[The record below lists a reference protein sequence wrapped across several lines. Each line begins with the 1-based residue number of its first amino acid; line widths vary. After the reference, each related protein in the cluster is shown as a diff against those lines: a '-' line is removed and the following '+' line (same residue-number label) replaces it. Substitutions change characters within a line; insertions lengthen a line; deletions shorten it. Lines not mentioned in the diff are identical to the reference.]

1 MKLSPHFADTEFF
14 CSCCGKSIKM
24 SNILIERLEKLH
36 DMLNAKAIIVT
47 SGYRCEKNPY
57 GRPTDAHRKGL
68 AGDIKVQKQNGTFYK
83 CEEIAEAAERIG
95 FGGIGLMP
103 PDACHVD
110 TRDCETYTVNGVIV
124 RKWFGCEY
132 SSGSYVKS
140 DTIKTFQKGTI
151 FPERTSGNTKR
162 LFVSYEGKTLLD
174 IKI

>member
-1 MKLSPHFADTEFF
+1 
-14 CSCCGKSIKM
+14 
-24 SNILIERLEKLH
+24 
-36 DMLNAKAIIVT
+36 MLNAKAIIVT

-57 GRPTDAHRKGL
+57 GMKTDAHRKGL
-68 AGDIKVQKQNGTFYK
+68 AADIKVQKQNGTFYK

-110 TRDCETYTVNGVIV
+110 TRDCEAYANNH
-124 RKWFGCEY
+124 WFGCEY
-132 SSGSYVKS
+132 SSGSYAKT
-140 DTIKTFQKGTI
+140 DNIKTFQKGTI
-151 FPERTSGNTKR
+151 FPERTSGNNKR